1 MLSPEFIRC
10 RQITKF
16 QCRIAEFISQTPLK
30 INEQNYG
37 LHQLSKTYVCT
48 LYSLLL
54 HEMTGLSLSLTTLT
68 PETLTFCLLQVVKMQ
83 DKLAIFVI

>member
-10 RQITKF
+10 PQITKF
-16 QCRIAEFISQTPLK
+16 QCKIAEFISQIPLN
-30 INEQNYG
+30 INEQNYW
-37 LHQLSKTYVCT
+37 LHQLSKTYVST

-54 HEMTGLSLSLTTLT
+54 HEMTGLSSSLTTLT
-68 PETLTFCLLQVVKMQ
+68 PETLTLCLLHVVKMQ